1 MSATFR
7 WYCRR
12 HLGVLLLILF
22 VSTGGLVLP
31 GCTPKVIVRKSP
43 TDQDRGVRYYRPK
56 PYLKI
61 EPAEVAVNKTQSSL
75 VPGLVRISLVYM
87 PDFSEEYSISV
98 RSGCGIADVGIK
110 LEDGWNLTE
119 ISQELDSQTDE
130 NVEAIGSLLS
140 AAGGLIPTSAA
151 DRSAENVSFTV
162 PARNVPIGFY
172 ESVVGRDSCNVKRL
186 YGFRYLGFMPFAGC
200 PVEMNGHSHASCQD
214 PSLCGQHPAGSLY
227 GLTFVGGEMVFQSL
241 DVMAVTPA
249 VSAESLSEKQPTRS
263 DVDAE
268 HRSSGNEPDELKP
281 PIATVDVSQ
290 LTLELRAYLTELGVD
305 LTMLNAEAQDGVT
318 LVRVV
323 LPNASAVMPVRQ
335 AIDDW
340 LVRRYSSR
348 EPFEVQLSIGAEG

>member
-1 MSATFR
+1 MSLSD
-7 WYCRR
+7 RR
-12 HLGVLLLILF
+12 SRLTRGGVLVLSWLTVGLL
-22 VSTGGLVLP
+22 LP
-31 GCTPKVIVRKSP
+31 ACTPKVIVRKSP
-43 TDQDRGVRYYRPK
+43 TDQDRGIRYYRPK

-61 EPAEVAVNKTQSSL
+61 EPAEVVVNKSQSSL

-87 PDFSEEYSISV
+87 PDFSEEYSINV

-140 AAGGLIPTSAA
+140 AAGGLIPTSTG

-200 PVEMNGHSHASCQD
+200 PVEMNGHAHASCQD
-214 PSLCGQHPAGSLY
+214 PSMCGQHPAGSLY

-249 VSAESLSEKQPTRS
+249 VSAARMNEEQPTRS
-263 DVDAE
+263 QDDLDTRALGE
-268 HRSSGNEPDELKP
+268 QPDELQP
-281 PIATVDVSQ
+281 PAAMVDASQ
-290 LTLELRAYLTELGVD
+290 LTLELRAYLADMGVN
-305 LTMLNAEAQDGVT
+305 LTQLNATTKDGIT
-318 LVRVV
+318 IVRVI
-323 LPNASAVMPVRQ
+323 LPDAAATTSIRQ

-340 LVRRYSSR
+340 LVRRYSSS
-348 EPFEVQLSIGAEG
+348 EPFEVQLSVGTE